1 MRLNGDFYRIESRM
15 EGLPQGQ
22 SGFNVI
28 LNPDHLIY
36 KAHFPGMPV
45 TPGVC
50 ILQMIQELLS
60 EQLGM
65 LLFIKQIKNVKFIRM
80 ISPDSD
86 GRISVLF
93 SSVTDE
99 DGGIKAQGE
108 VTGVDGIAE
117 LFLKFSVF
125 LVKQPV

>member
-1 MRLNGDFYRIESRM
+1 MKLNGDFFRIESRL

-36 KAHFPGMPV
+36 KAHFPGQPV

-60 EQLGM
+60 EQCGTRLY
-65 LLFIKQIKNVKFIRM
+65 ISKIKNAKFVNM
-80 ISPDSD
+80 ISPVSD
-86 GRISVLF
+86 GRISVVF
-93 SSVTDE
+93 ISVTED
-99 DGGIKAQGE
+99 DGGIKAQGVVARPENPAE
-108 VTGVDGIAE
+108 V
-117 LFLKFSVF
+117 FLKFSVF
-125 LVKQPV
+125 LAKEPF

>member
-1 MRLNGDFYRIESRM
+1 MRLNGDFFRIESRM

-60 EQLGM
+60 EQEGTPLY
-65 LLFIKQIKNVKFIRM
+65 IIRIKNAKFVKM
-80 ISPDSD
+80 ISPLSD
-86 GRISVLF
+86 GRVSVLF
-93 SSVTDE
+93 NSVIE
-99 DGGIKAQGE
+99 EEGGIKAQG
-108 VTGVDGIAE
+108 VVAQSDNMSE
-117 LFLKFSVF
+117 LFLKFTVF

>member
-1 MRLNGDFYRIESRM
+1 MRLNGDFYSIESRL

-36 KAHFPGMPV
+36 KAHFPGQPV

-60 EQLGM
+60 EEMGIP
-65 LLFIKQIKNVKFIRM
+65 LFINKIKNAKFTSM
-80 ISPDSD
+80 ISPLDD
-86 GRISVLF
+86 RRISVLF
-93 SSVTDE
+93 SSVTSE
-99 DGGIKAQGE
+99 DSGIKAQG
-108 VTGVDGIAE
+108 VVARPGNVADV
-117 LFLKFSVF
+117 FLKFSVF
-125 LVKQPV
+125 LVKEPF

>member
-1 MRLNGDFYRIESRM
+1 MRLNGDFFRIESRL

-36 KAHFPGMPV
+36 RAHFPGQPV

-50 ILQMIQELLS
+50 ILQMIQELLL
-60 EQLGM
+60 EQVGTRLY
-65 LLFIKQIKNVKFIRM
+65 ISKIKNAKFISM
-80 ISPDSD
+80 ISPVSD
-86 GRISVLF
+86 GRISVVF
-93 SSVTDE
+93 NSVTEDE
-99 DGGIKAQGE
+99 GGIKAQG
-108 VTGVDGIAE
+108 VVARPDNQAE

-125 LVKQPV
+125 LVKDSF

>member
-1 MRLNGDFYRIESRM
+1 MKLNGDFFRIESRV
-15 EGLPQGQ
+15 EDLPQGQ

-60 EQLGM
+60 VLEDTPLY
-65 LLFIKQIKNVKFIRM
+65 IKKIKNAKFTNM
-80 ISPDSD
+80 ISPVSDS
-86 GRISVLF
+86 RIAVLF
-93 SSVTDE
+93 NSVSEE
-99 DGGIKAQGE
+99 DSGLKAQGVVARRE
-108 VTGVDGIAE
+108 NTDD
-117 LFLKFSVF
+117 LFLKFSLF
-125 LVKQPV
+125 LVKESF

>member
-60 EQLGM
+60 EQQGM

-99 DGGIKAQGE
+99 DVGIKAQGE

>member
-1 MRLNGDFYRIESRM
+1 MRLNGDLFRIESRL

-28 LNPDHLIY
+28 LNPDNLVY
-36 KAHFPGMPV
+36 KAHFPGQPV

-60 EQLGM
+60 EQFGM
-65 LLFIKQIKNVKFIRM
+65 PLYIKNIKNAKFINM
-80 ISPDSD
+80 ISPLSD

-93 SSVTDE
+93 NSIAEDE
-99 DGGIKAQGE
+99 GGIKAQGV
-108 VTGVDGIAE
+108 VTRPDNAADV
-117 LFLKFSVF
+117 FLKFSVF
-125 LVKQPV
+125 LVKESF

>member
-1 MRLNGDFYRIESRM
+1 MRLNGDFFRIESRL

-36 KAHFPGMPV
+36 RAHFPGQPV

-60 EQLGM
+60 EQVGTRLY
-65 LLFIKQIKNVKFIRM
+65 ISKIRNAKFISM
-80 ISPDSD
+80 ISPVSD
-86 GRISVLF
+86 GRISVVF
-93 SSVTDE
+93 NSVTEDE
-99 DGGIKAQGE
+99 GGIKAQG
-108 VTGVDGIAE
+108 VVARPDNQAE

-125 LVKQPV
+125 LVKDSF